1 MKLRLPQGYYLE
13 RDPDIWTLRRPD
25 GGFVAAFSTRGA
37 VAETIEAAAWEDHR
51 RERPVSEPVVKSP
64 AGTAPA
70 SDRPPSPPRPSG

>member
-25 GGFVAAFSTRGA
+25 GGFVAAFSARGA
-37 VAETIEAAAWEDHR
+37 VAETVESAAWEDHR
-51 RERPVSEPVVKSP
+51 RELPVSEAVKAP

-70 SDRPPSPPRPSG
+70 SERPPSPPRPPG

>member
-25 GGFVAAFSTRGA
+25 GGFVAAFSARGA
-37 VAETIEAAAWEDHR
+37 VAETIEAAAWEDR
-51 RERPVSEPVVKSP
+51 GSERPVLESVKAP

-70 SDRPPSPPRPSG
+70 SDRPPSPPRPPG